1 MTSDQHH
8 LPLFTSSPYFPLSC
22 GRQLSW
28 QIPPHRSDGEK
39 AEGERGREEIERQVK
54 HASVE
59 RALPGDAV
67 IMPGGVSE
75 REREGQDPQYSGLGF
90 SIDRMSQ
97 LLPEEKIDCL
107 TLDSIHN

>member
-1 MTSDQHH
+1 MRAESDFRSTST
-8 LPLFTSSPYFPLSC
+8 LFTSSPYFPLSC

-28 QIPPHRSDGEK
+28 QIPPHRSDGE
-39 AEGERGREEIERQVK
+39 EGEIERQVK

-75 REREGQDPQYSGLGF
+75 SEKARIRNIQD
-90 SIDRMSQ
+90 
-97 LLPEEKIDCL
+97 
-107 TLDSIHN
+107 